1 MQINW
6 SVRELDVFLA
16 LAETLSFRRTAA
28 QVNLSQSAVSGVVI
42 RLEEAL
48 GVRLFD
54 RTTRSVQ
61 LTDAGQVF
69 AQQAALMRVQTDEA
83 VRAVRNVAELQVG
96 NVRLAALPSLAATV
110 VPVACARYRLRFP
123 GVQFQVFDT
132 LSGPAFDLVRAGQ
145 VDFALT
151 AANPAYADL
160 DYTPL
165 ASDGFVLLIP
175 PGHPLAA
182 ARGPLRWVDVANLTH
197 ISMPLPTSVRQ
208 YADAALLQHRVRFE
222 PVYEL
227 EHLASITAM
236 VACGLGVAALPELA
250 AAVATMPGVVQ
261 RPMVEPD
268 ISRPIGLVTRRY
280 RSLSPAATALV
291 EMLREEMVL
300 RAPVRLPELAASDE
314 SSATFT
320 SQVAKRTNLGSPLFP
335 GHIQ

>member
-6 SVRELDVFLA
+6 SVRELDVFLT

-28 QVNLSQSAVSGVVI
+28 QVNLSQSAVSGVVT

-48 GVRLFD
+48 GARLFD

-69 AQQAALMRVQTDEA
+69 AKQAVLMRTQTDEA
-83 VRAVRNVAELQVG
+83 VRAVRNVAELKVG

-110 VPVACARYRLRFP
+110 VPAACSRYRLRFP
-123 GVQFQVFDT
+123 GVQFKIFDT

-175 PGHPLAA
+175 ASHPLAA
-182 ARGPLRWVDVANLTH
+182 ARGPLRWVDVASLTH

-236 VACGLGVAALPELA
+236 VASGLGVAALPELA
-250 AAVATMPGVVQ
+250 AAVATMPGVVR

-291 EMLREEMVL
+291 EMLREEMVRL
-300 RAPVRLPELAASDE
+300 APARGPAPAATGKN
-314 SSATFT
+314 SAA
-320 SQVAKRTNLGSPLFP
+320 VAS
-335 GHIQ
+335 

>member
-48 GVRLFD
+48 DVRLFD

-69 AQQAALMRVQTDEA
+69 AEQAVLMRTQTDEA

-110 VPVACARYRLRFP
+110 VPAACARYRLRFP
-123 GVQFQVFDT
+123 AVQFQVFDT
-132 LSGPAFDLVRAGQ
+132 LSGPALDLVRAGQ

-151 AANPAYADL
+151 AANTAYADL

-197 ISMPLPTSVRQ
+197 ISMPLTTSVRQ

-236 VACGLGVAALPELA
+236 VASGLGVAALPELA
-250 AAVATMPGVVQ
+250 AAVATMPGVVR

-291 EMLREEMVL
+291 EMLREEI
-300 RAPVRLPELAASDE
+300 VRLAPARVPESAASDE
-314 SSATFT
+314 SSAAVE
-320 SQVAKRTNLGSPLFP
+320 SQVEKRTNLQVTG
-335 GHIQ
+335 